1 MEKAKKSKKWWWIGG
16 ILFVLFVIGVFAP
29 SEETTTKSKEV
40 QSTEIPASQQAFIN
54 AVTSIMAD
62 YEKASNELKKSAVR
76 KTRRQKIRAA
86 LKEKRKV
93 VNWVGTLKDMS
104 TTSERNAYVSIQPEG
119 SNFFIQTWNNE
130 VSDFMD
136 KTLIPESS
144 TLYNAVADLDKGN
157 KVIFSG
163 SFVQSDD
170 DFVGEQSMTE
180 QGSML
185 DPEFSFRFSEIKDYN
200 Q

>member
-16 ILFVLFVIGVFAP
+16 ILFVLFVIGVLAP
-29 SEETTTKSKEV
+29 SEETMAKSKEV
-40 QSTEIPASQQAFIN
+40 QTSQQAFIN
-54 AVTSIMAD
+54 AVTSSMAE
-62 YEKASNELKKSAVR
+62 YKASNELKKSAVR